1 MSPGVRLSHKIV
13 LKMLSTYR
21 TLCPLKVKSNTKDA
35 LMFRTTLS
43 LNRWHLIGLFVIFL
57 TMVLSSLSSGGRLSE
72 VIVNQDGVLVV
83 NGEKI
88 LPIGFSNGPPPDG
101 RTPDGR
107 SAFSEIKDAGGTFF
121 RTGVRGAET
130 WNREIIEREQIWMDA
145 AARHGLYCWPRLR
158 ELSSLEEGNAEKEL
172 LLRRV
177 IDRFK
182 NHPGLLLWKNV
193 DEPQWGKHPVEPMIN
208 AYKLIKELDPSHPVG
223 LTQAPRGTIEQLKPY
238 NAAADILLLDI
249 YPIGYPPGRH
259 SLWPNKEISMVG
271 DYTKFIKEVAGDK
284 PVWMV
289 LQIAWSGVVKPG
301 KTLRF
306 PTFAQER
313 FMTYQALINGAR
325 GLIYFGG
332 SIEQAMRPE
341 DARLGWNWTFWRR
354 VLRPVLEEVGN
365 NSPLAPAL
373 VAPES
378 KLPVRVNGADDVEFC
393 VRQVNRDIYILAC
406 KREGKTVQ
414 VEFSGLPD
422 WVGRGHV
429 MYESPRTVQA
439 KDGRFTDWF
448 APFDVHVYCYH
459 REAGMKNQ

>member
-1 MSPGVRLSHKIV
+1 MSLRILISRRLCFLRLLAV
-13 LKMLSTYR
+13 LFWVVITSSP
-21 TLCPLKVKSNTKDA
+21 CPAQRPSAVT
-35 LMFRTTLS
+35 
-43 LNRWHLIGLFVIFL
+43 I
-57 TMVLSSLSSGGRLSE
+57 
-72 VIVNQDGVLVV
+72 NQDGVLVV
-83 NGEKI
+83 NGRKI

-107 SAFSEIKDAGGTFF
+107 AAFLEIEEAGGTFF
-121 RTGVRGAET
+121 RTGVRGDEKWGPA
-130 WNREIIEREQIWMDA
+130 IIEQEQVQMDA
-145 AARHGLYCWPRLR
+145 AARYGLYCWPRLR
-158 ELSSLEEGNAEKEL
+158 ELSSLEPGNTQKER
-172 LLRRV
+172 LLRQV
-177 IDRFK
+177 VNRFK
-182 NHPGLLLWKNV
+182 NHPGLLLWKNI
-193 DEPQWGKHPVEPMIN
+193 DEPQWGGHPPEPMIR
-208 AYKLIKELDPSHPVG
+208 AYNLIKQLDPNHPVG
-223 LTQAPRGTIEQLKPY
+223 LTQAPRGTIEQLRPY

-259 SLWPNKEISMVG
+259 SLKPNKEISMVG

-284 PVWMV
+284 PVWIV

-332 SIEQAMRPE
+332 SVEQAMSPE

-378 KLPVRVNGADDVEFC
+378 KLPVRVRGADDVEFC
-393 VRQVNRDIYILAC
+393 VREVGGDIYILAC
-406 KREGKTVQ
+406 KREGQTVE
-414 VEFSGLPD
+414 VEFSGMPA
-422 WVGRGHV
+422 WAGRGLV

-439 KDGRFTDWF
+439 KDGTFTDWF
-448 APFDVHVYCYH
+448 APFDVHVYRFG
-459 REAGMKNQ
+459 REVQ

>member
-1 MSPGVRLSHKIV
+1 MARTILTSHNFRFLRLLAI
-13 LKMLSTYR
+13 
-21 TLCPLKVKSNTKDA
+21 PLIAMMMN
-35 LMFRTTLS
+35 
-43 LNRWHLIGLFVIFL
+43 
-57 TMVLSSLSSGGRLSE
+57 SLSEAQRPSQVTINE
-72 VIVNQDGVLVV
+72 DGVLVV
-83 NGEKI
+83 NGQKI

-107 SAFSEIKDAGGTFF
+107 HAFSEIKDAGGTFF
-121 RTGVRGAET
+121 RTGVRGTEQWGPPA
-130 WNREIIEREQIWMDA
+130 IEQEQILMDA
-145 AARHGLYCWPRLR
+145 AAQYGLYCWPRLR
-158 ELSSLEEGNAEKEL
+158 ELSSLEPGNTQKEL
-172 LLRRV
+172 LLRQV
-177 IDRFK
+177 IERFK

-193 DEPQWGKHPVEPMIN
+193 DEPQWGGHPAKPMIN
-208 AYKLIKELDPSHPVG
+208 AYKLIKELDPNHPVG
-223 LTQAPRGTIEQLKPY
+223 LTQAPRGTIEQLRPY

-249 YPIGYPPGRH
+249 YPIGYPPGKH
-259 SLWPNKEISMVG
+259 SLLPNKEISMVG
-271 DYTKFIKEVAGDK
+271 DYTKFIQQVAGDK

-332 SIEQAMRPE
+332 NVEQAMTPE

-365 NSPLAPAL
+365 NSPLVPAL
-373 VAPES
+373 VAPDS
-378 KLPVRVNGADDVEFC
+378 NLPVRVRGADDVEFC
-393 VRQVNRDIYILAC
+393 VRQAGGNVYILAC
-406 KREGKTVQ
+406 KREGDTVE

-422 WVGRGHV
+422 WAGQGQV

-439 KDGRFTDWF
+439 KDGKFTDWF
-448 APFDVHVYCYH
+448 APFDVHVYCFSP
-459 REAGMKNQ
+459 